1 MLETAGLILIFAF
14 AVIIHEVAHG
24 LAAEKLGDPT
34 ARNLGRI
41 TLNPIPHIDL
51 TMSIILPALLILSG
65 SPFLIGG
72 AKPVPVNWYNFARP
86 RQDMAL
92 VALAGPV
99 SNFIQAVFF
108 WLLLLIV
115 PKSEFLI
122 SLLTKG
128 IIVNVLLGTFN
139 MLPILPLDGG
149 RIVLGLLPSNLAI
162 HFAKLERFGLMLVIL
177 FVVFGGFSKIFSPL
191 FKFLIQLIEL
201 SISS

>member
-122 SLLTKG
+122 NLLTKG